1 MPFRAVIMGGN
12 AHSLCTQLVHITRSS
27 HRVLGKTH
35 IQADASGLTLNSQ
48 PRVLAGDKQAELE
61 LIAPKGP
68 SLKNSCVLIT
78 AQQDGKTTKRK
89 TNEKAG
95 PICGKSQQGS

>member
-1 MPFRAVIMGGN
+1 MPEDW
-12 AHSLCTQLVHITRSS
+12 L
-27 HRVLGKTH
+27 
-35 IQADASGLTLNSQ
+35 LNSH

-78 AQQDGKTTKRK
+78 PQQDGENNKEE
-89 TNEKAG
+89 N
-95 PICGKSQQGS
+95 Q